1 MAGMFLFLGGCQ
13 KEENFSREIRN
24 VSNKT
29 GKYKPVFDTTQS
41 IIYLGGRNNDSLIYL
56 APKISELLHM
66 SAQLKKISNKHSLA
80 QKAIQLKTEG
90 SNWDV
95 NYATITNSRFPD
107 EYMITLPFVKNN
119 VITGIFL
126 FIRNGEDFDAKLFT
140 AEDIEMFISSGI
152 TDNHL
157 NRQYFYAT
165 NEWIKFKWIIERN
178 ADLLKSEWIQSKLRL
193 ISSPP
198 SGRCW
203 LTIFTI
209 QIIEFE
215 GLVGNTEFI
224 TITQTG
230 SGYLW
235 CMESH
240 IHNDGLILGENY
252 GGSTSGLGET
262 EKDLKD
268 KFIGIDTD
276 CLSLLLPDMKN
287 MLLNSVSPCDPD
299 NFNNK
304 ITQAFNNACLKAKQD
319 GGDNFLLNIEMW
331 EFNDAMMEAL
341 DGVDYLDNNISDP
354 RLNCL
359 WKKLMKSNNNVI
371 CEQISYYEG
380 KTKLNLS
387 IWSQAFNGVNGSTT
401 IDDNGQVA
409 IQFNE
414 TNLKNKCD
422 IEILKTMIHES
433 VHAGILNVVKGT
445 HINGWGVNDVPDLKY
460 YYDNFTD
467 FHHEYMAGNYF
478 DNLVKSLKQTY
489 GDKYSDT
496 EYEAL
501 MWNGLHNTTAYK
513 KLPAAKRNEIE
524 NIWDEFKNSKTCE
537 KSCL

>member
-1 MAGMFLFLGGCQ
+1 MLMAGMFLFLGGCQ

-165 NEWIKFKWIIERN
+165 NEWIKYKQKKKIKLIIERN

-252 GGSTSGLGET
+252 GGSTSGLGQT

-276 CLSLLLPDMKN
+276 CLSLLLPDMKD

-341 DGVDYLDNNISDP
+341 DGVDNITKFQQEKLILMLDKTGLEISDLCDDAP
-354 RLNCL
+354 DYDLNC
-359 WKKLMKSNNNVI
+359 
-371 CEQISYYEG
+371 CE
-380 KTKLNLS
+380 
-387 IWSQAFNGVNGSTT
+387 
-401 IDDNGQVA
+401 
-409 IQFNE
+409 
-414 TNLKNKCD
+414 KNKL
-422 IEILKTMIHES
+422 E
-433 VHAGILNVVKGT
+433 
-445 HINGWGVNDVPDLKY
+445 KY
-460 YYDNFTD
+460 
-467 FHHEYMAGNYF
+467 GNSAKKMGLYAS
-478 DNLVKSLKQTY
+478 KKIAEKWASLKFNTLGHNDCLDAFRHAMFNANNAFY
-489 GDKYSDT
+489 LGSGVAKEFGDAHECDNSPTDYFEGVMD
-496 EYEAL
+496 
-501 MWNGLHNTTAYK
+501 LHN
-513 KLPAAKRNEIE
+513 N
-524 NIWDEFKNSKTCE
+524 
-537 KSCL
+537 